1 MGEVYKARDTRLQRE
16 VAIKVLP
23 SGLSADPDRL
33 RRFEQEARAAGL
45 LNHPNVTTVYD
56 VGEHDG
62 APYVV
67 QELLEGET
75 LRSVLARG
83 NLSPREAIGYA
94 AQIAHGLSAAHQK
107 GILHRDLKPENLFL
121 TEDGRIKILDFGLA
135 KLVQPEMPTQEQTG
149 IPTQSPGTES
159 GVVLGTVGYMSPE
172 QVRGKPADV
181 RSDLFAFG
189 AVLYEMLAGRRAFT
203 GESAADAM
211 LAVLKDD
218 PLDRPTANV
227 SPELERIVRRCL
239 EKNPEQRFQSA
250 KDIGFELEEIAAA
263 SQARRSGIAPARGL
277 RHGFWLAMA
286 GLALVLATVLAT
298 NPGLRRWI
306 SGGAGA
312 RRIASVA
319 VLPLRDTSGDAKQE
333 YFADGMTE
341 ALTAD
346 LAQIAALKV
355 ISGTSAMQYKGTK
368 KPLRQIA
375 RELGVD
381 AVLEG
386 SVARIGNRV
395 RVTSELIDA
404 ASDTHIWAKTF
415 ERDLQDVLTLQA
427 EVAREVA
434 RQVEVELT
442 AAERSRLTE
451 GRRVD
456 PKAYEAYLLG
466 RVFLDSG
473 TEEDMKKAL
482 EHFTRALEIDKDY
495 AAPYAGIASYYAV
508 LPFYS
513 ALSPAEV
520 FPKARDAARRSLELD
535 PNLAEAHASLAYI
548 HAYYEWDW
556 ARAEQEFRRALQL
569 RPSHADVHFSYSR
582 FLAAAG
588 RLDEALAEIRRAEVL
603 DPRSLSLKANTALLS
618 YFRGQYDKALQQLLE
633 LQGLDPNAPVVH
645 WGIGLVY
652 EQQRMFPEAVAALR
666 KATSLSSSLNFQAS
680 LGHLYAIEGKPA
692 EARAILA
699 ALQERSRQSYVPSYY
714 SALIHAGLG
723 ENDTS
728 LRVAGEGL
736 SRALDRS
743 RLSAAGPAACTAAY
757 GSAIRRPLA
766 TNGQRGGRPNTGEV
780 PEERGSERGGE
791 SGQHVRGTGN
801 RARLLRLLPDLGHS
815 VEQ

>member
-1 MGEVYKARDTRLQRE
+1 M
-16 VAIKVLP
+16 
-23 SGLSADPDRL
+23 
-33 RRFEQEARAAGL
+33 
-45 LNHPNVTTVYD
+45 
-56 VGEHDG
+56 
-62 APYVV
+62 
-67 QELLEGET
+67 
-75 LRSVLARG
+75 
-83 NLSPREAIGYA
+83 
-94 AQIAHGLSAAHQK
+94 
-107 GILHRDLKPENLFL
+107 
-121 TEDGRIKILDFGLA
+121 
-135 KLVQPEMPTQEQTG
+135 
-149 IPTQSPGTES
+149 
-159 GVVLGTVGYMSPE
+159 
-172 QVRGKPADV
+172 
-181 RSDLFAFG
+181 
-189 AVLYEMLAGRRAFT
+189 
-203 GESAADAM
+203 
-211 LAVLKDD
+211 
-218 PLDRPTANV
+218 
-227 SPELERIVRRCL
+227 
-239 EKNPEQRFQSA
+239 
-250 KDIGFELEEIAAA
+250 
-263 SQARRSGIAPARGL
+263 
-277 RHGFWLAMA
+277 
-286 GLALVLATVLAT
+286 
-298 NPGLRRWI
+298 
-306 SGGAGA
+306 
-312 RRIASVA
+312 
-319 VLPLRDTSGDAKQE
+319 LPLRDTSGDAKQE

-434 RQVEVELT
+434 RQVEAELT
-442 AAERSRLTE
+442 AAERSRLTVE
-451 GRRVD
+451 RRVD
-456 PKAYEAYLLG
+456 PRAYEAYLLG

-482 EHFTRALEIDKDY
+482 DHFTRALEIDKDY

-633 LQGLDPNAPVVH
+633 LRGLDPNAPVVH

-652 EQQRMFPEAVAALR
+652 EQQRMFPEAIAALL
-666 KATSLSSSLNFQAS
+666 KATSLSPSLNFQAS
-680 LGHLYAIEGKPA
+680 LGH
-692 EARAILA
+692 
-699 ALQERSRQSYVPSYY
+699 ALC
-714 SALIHAGLG
+714 
-723 ENDTS
+723 D
-728 LRVAGEGL
+728 
-736 SRALDRS
+736 
-743 RLSAAGPAACTAAY
+743 
-757 GSAIRRPLA
+757 
-766 TNGQRGGRPNTGEV
+766 
-780 PEERGSERGGE
+780 
-791 SGQHVRGTGN
+791 
-801 RARLLRLLPDLGHS
+801 
-815 VEQ
+815 